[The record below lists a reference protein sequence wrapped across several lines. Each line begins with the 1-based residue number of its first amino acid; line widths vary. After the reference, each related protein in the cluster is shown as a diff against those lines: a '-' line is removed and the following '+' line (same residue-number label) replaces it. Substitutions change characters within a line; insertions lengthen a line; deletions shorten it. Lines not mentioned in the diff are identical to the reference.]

1 MCRNYSW
8 EGESMTRVVVTG
20 MGWVTPLGNDLE
32 TVWKRMCNG
41 ESAIAPIDR
50 FDASSF
56 PTTFAGQVSDY
67 DWTKYVSDPSVH
79 HSPAMN
85 SQFALGAAKQA
96 WV

>member
-1 MCRNYSW
+1 
-8 EGESMTRVVVTG
+8 MTRVVVTG

-85 SQFALGAAKQA
+85 SQFALGAVKDL
-96 WV
+96 